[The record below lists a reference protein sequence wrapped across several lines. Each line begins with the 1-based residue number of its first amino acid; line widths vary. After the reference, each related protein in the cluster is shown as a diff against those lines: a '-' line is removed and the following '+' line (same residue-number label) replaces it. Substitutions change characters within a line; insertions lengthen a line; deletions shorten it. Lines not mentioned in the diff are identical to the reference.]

1 MWQGEGETLEKHK
14 KKMHAKENQP
24 QRAHKQT
31 HSQPYKSAY
40 KKNQTIDIHKIRN
53 IYMIRFY
60 TPHSSHTAHTHLLA
74 NSLDFAPALKT
85 NKKSLF

>member
-1 MWQGEGETLEKHK
+1 MWQVEGETLEKHK

-40 KKNQTIDIHKIRN
+40 KKN
-53 IYMIRFY
+53 
-60 TPHSSHTAHTHLLA
+60 
-74 NSLDFAPALKT
+74 
-85 NKKSLF
+85 